1 LKARFLVPF
10 GIFVALVV
18 FFAIGLNHDPR
29 EIPSPLIDK
38 PAPAFSLPQLSET
51 SVPFAPESMR
61 GKVWLLNVWA
71 TWCVACREEHSV
83 LVELA
88 RSGQLPIIGLNY
100 KEVRGDTSINNA
112 EQLKPAEAL
121 ALGRDRIRAWFAQHG
136 NPYTFTA
143 LDLNGRVGID
153 YGVYGVPESYVIDK
167 QGVIRLKHI
176 GPLTP
181 QVLQTKILPLVRELS
196 K

>member
-1 LKARFLVPF
+1 MKARFLIPF

-38 PAPAFSLPQLSET
+38 AAPAFSLPQLPET
-51 SVPFAPESMR
+51 SAAFAPESMR

-71 TWCVACREEHSV
+71 TWCIACREEHSV

-88 RSGQLPIIGLNY
+88 QSRQVPIVGLNY
-100 KEVRGDTSINNA
+100 KEVRGDTSLNP
-112 EQLKPAEAL
+112 EQLSPAQEL
-121 ALGRDRIRAWFAQHG
+121 TLGRDRIRAWFAQHG

-143 LDLNGRVGID
+143 LDLDGRVGID

>member
-1 LKARFLVPF
+1 MKARFLIPF
-10 GIFVALVV
+10 GLFVALVV
-18 FFAIGLNHDPR
+18 FFAIGLNRDPR

-38 PAPAFSLPQLSET
+38 PAPAFTVPQLENT
-51 SVPFAPESMR
+51 VPFAPETMR

-71 TWCVACREEHSV
+71 TWCVACREEHP
-83 LVELA
+83 LLIALA
-88 RSGQLPIIGLNY
+88 QSEQVTIIGLNY
-100 KEVRGDTSINNA
+100 KEVRGDTSLNP
-112 EQLKPAEAL
+112 EQISPAQEL
-121 ALGRDRIRAWFAQHG
+121 TLGRERIRVWFAQHG
-136 NPYTFTA
+136 NPYAFTA
-143 LDLNGRVGID
+143 LDLDGRVGID

-176 GPLTP
+176 GPLTA